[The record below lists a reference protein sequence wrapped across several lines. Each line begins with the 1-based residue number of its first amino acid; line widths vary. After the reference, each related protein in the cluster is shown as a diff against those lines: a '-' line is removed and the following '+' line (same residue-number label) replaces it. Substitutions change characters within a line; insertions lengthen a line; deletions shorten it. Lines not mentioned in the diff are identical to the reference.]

1 MEIVGDPVLTTS
13 GAGWSVRIS
22 PGEDDRWCVTAVRD
36 TTEPWGRA
44 GEPCWQI
51 EVPAGV
57 EHDEPVAVL
66 GRATDL
72 GDRLLVGSADRAAD
86 RGVEVTLVDGSKR
99 DAVSATGGRLPF
111 RVWFVPLDGPIPM
124 SVEVFSSTGSLGSV
138 DVPALA
144 PPEMVESISDTEM
157 QDLQALADQKGISLD
172 TAIVHYA
179 WRDDFSFAVQEIQQ
193 TYPEVYAGA
202 EIGGLDDVWV
212 AFTGPAPAG
221 VLDIV
226 DEFNHRFENLG
237 MTVEVRADGAVT
249 EAQLTEAIKR
259 VHRGVLGAPEVADA
273 STTYDR
279 QAGQITT
286 RVVLEDGAP
295 STAIEDL
302 QDVAEKSLMDAV
314 GKDVAEEV
322 TVSVQRSYLPLGDD
336 DSSG

>member
-1 MEIVGDPVLTTS
+1 MGDPVLTTS

-51 EVPAGV
+51 AVPAGV
-57 EHDEPVAVL
+57 DDEPVTVL

-86 RGVEVTLVDGSKR
+86 RGVEVTLVDGSTR
-99 DAVSATGGRLPF
+99 DAVSATGGGLPF
-111 RVWFVPLDGPIPM
+111 RVWFVPLDGPIPT
-124 SVEVFSSTGSLGSV
+124 SVEAFSATGALGSV
-138 DVPALA
+138 DVPELA
-144 PPEMVESISDTEM
+144 PPAVVGSISDTEM
-157 QDLQALADQKGISLD
+157 QDLQAIADQKGISLEA
-172 TAIVHYA
+172 AIVHHA

-193 TYPEVYAGA
+193 TYPEEYAAA

-221 VLDIV
+221 AVDIV
-226 DEFNHRFENLG
+226 DEFNRQFESLG
-237 MTVEVRADGAVT
+237 MSVEVRVDEVVT
-249 EAQLTEAIKR
+249 EAQLTEAIEG
-259 VHRGVLGAPEVADA
+259 VHYGVRAAPEVADA

-295 STAIEDL
+295 STTIENL
-302 QDVAEKSLMDAV
+302 QDVAETILMDAV
-314 GKDVAEEV
+314 GDDVADSI
-322 TVSVQRSYLPLGDD
+322 TVFVQRSYLPLSDD
-336 DSSG
+336 DGSG